1 MASVDVLKLS
11 LKDIK
16 AELDAMRASLVGLD
30 KESEEYKK
38 GVEDI
43 VKAQSSLDQVL
54 RDTRGQVNGLEGSYN
69 ALQQEMA
76 ALRKEWKAT
85 NDEGRRNELGQ
96 QINAINEQLKSFDAT
111 IGNHQRSVG
120 NYAIAGESMRSVIM
134 QTREEIAQLLA
145 QGLQP
150 TDERI
155 QALVASAGN
164 MRDALDDANAIIN
177 QTASDTSKL
186 DTALDM
192 FKAGTAAVGLFQSAM
207 AGLGVEEGTSV
218 EIIKKLQISMT
229 ALNSLSVIQTALF
242 DKQSKTFQF
251 LNSLYLKLFA
261 TKKVTNTATQAEVVT
276 QGQLATASNAAA
288 TSIGAQS
295 AANTTLATTTN
306 VATGSLMA
314 FRAALMATGIGA
326 LVVGLGMLISY
337 LTEVSGIFKSSASE
351 AEEYANAIE
360 RAREAVESLASGRR
374 EVAKGLLDAGMI
386 SEEEEALMEY
396 SIALEEFK
404 RGLEGTRNEV
414 DLGNA
419 SIAAYTEQT
428 ASMINEMA
436 RGSNTDEERRRTLK
450 SLGNQFAQNEKR
462 VKAIEEALNDEKKAE
477 KEFGK
482 EAVKNMKA
490 LLPYLKQAQSEYRK
504 LQAVLSAKHKI
515 DKINEEQT
523 KKDAEATEKA
533 AQAAERAAE
542 RQRREAERRQKEAKK
557 IADTEIKSLQNEGA
571 ELKSLIDY
579 EYELRKAR
587 GITYAN
593 DTYERRIKE
602 LKAEKENLL
611 EQRGLYM
618 ELAKREDLSA
628 DARAQYN
635 VELDKTNKLLE
646 ENKRKM
652 DVAIESEA
660 TASANAQNQLER
672 TYIDAFNEL
681 VAMSESFRDK
691 QLEVGLVP
699 VLDPIDTTSLKKSV
713 QYNAEGDFP
722 LYIKLDFSHND
733 DAASQIEMFLG
744 EIRES
749 TERGMQES
757 AKDFGIDTM
766 AEDWMEQYNAIIKSM
781 ENRETTFGQDIINKR
796 RDVAEESVMLEISR
810 AQRSFDVA
818 HQSIIDRMQQNR
830 EEVKQTAEGTEE
842 RKKLDDEY
850 YRLRISR
857 ETLITNTYIKLKELE
872 QQKDDEVTEK
882 RKRNLKEYLDASI
895 QSTKALGSLMGS
907 IASAKEEGIK
917 QDLANDKI
925 SQERADE
932 EFERVKQ
939 IELAEL
945 WINTLAGAAGAFLQ
959 DMQSYPWPFN
969 AVIAGLDFGTA
980 MAMGIAQTRQIKQQ
994 TIDSSGGG
1002 GSSSPSVGSVGV
1014 SPLLNET
1021 LDPQLMSQLNT
1032 QEAIQDQKVYIL
1044 QSELEQSGRQV
1055 EIRESDTSF

>member
-16 AELDAMRASLVGLD
+16 AEIDAMRASLVGLD

-69 ALQQEMA
+69 ALQQEMT

-96 QINAINEQLKSFDAT
+96 QINSINEQLKAFDAT

-155 QALVASAGN
+155 QALVQSAGN
-164 MRDALDDANAIIN
+164 MRDALNDANAIIN

-192 FKAGTAAVGLFQSAM
+192 FKTGTAAVGLFQSAM

-242 DKQSKTFQF
+242 DRQSKTFQF

-261 TKKVTNTATQAEVVT
+261 TKKATNTATQAEVVT
-276 QGQLATASNAAA
+276 QGQLATTSNATTA
-288 TSIGAQS
+288 SIGAQS

-306 VATGSLMA
+306 VATSSLMA

-326 LVVGLGMLISY
+326 IVVGLGMLISY
-337 LTEVSGIFKSSASE
+337 LTEVSGIFKSSASD
-351 AEEYANAIE
+351 ADDYAKALD

-374 EVAKGLLDAGMI
+374 EVSQGLLDAGI
-386 SEEEEALMEY
+386 ITDEEQALMDY

-414 DLGNA
+414 DLSNE
-419 SIAAYTEQT
+419 SISAYTEQ
-428 ASMINEMA
+428 ASSMINEMA
-436 RGSNTDEERRRTLK
+436 RSANTEEGRRKALK

-462 VKAIEEALNDEKKAE
+462 VKAIEEALKDEKKAE

-482 EAVKNMKA
+482 EAVKNMKV
-490 LLPYLKQAQSEYRK
+490 LLPQLRQAQSEYRK
-504 LQAVLSAKHKI
+504 LQKVLSASNKI
-515 DKINEEQT
+515 EKINED
-523 KKDAEATEKA
+523 KDREAREAAEKA
-533 AQAAERAAE
+533 AQAAER
-542 RQRREAERRQKEAKK
+542 RRREAERRQKEAKKEAKK

-602 LKAEKENLL
+602 LKAEKENLM
-611 EQRGLYM
+611 EQRGLY
-618 ELAKREDLSA
+618 EQLSKREDLSKE
-628 DARAQYN
+628 ARAQYN
-635 VELDKTNKLLE
+635 VELEKTNKLLE

-652 DVAIESEA
+652 DVATETEA
-660 TASANAQNQLER
+660 TAKDNARNALNRRVEEVRRELEK
-672 TYIDAFNEL
+672 YVN
-681 VAMSESFRDK
+681 SFTEK

-699 VLDPIDTTSLKKSV
+699 VPNPIDTDTFTAIKNATSD
-713 QYNAEGDFP
+713 GFP
-722 LYIKLDFSHND
+722 LYVKFDFQYDKDALNEIDSYIEDIGDSTATSMKEKASKL
-733 DAASQIEMFLG
+733 
-744 EIRES
+744 
-749 TERGMQES
+749 
-757 AKDFGIDTM
+757 GIDTLS
-766 AEDWMEQYNAIIKSM
+766 EDWFAQYNAIIKAM

-796 RDVAEESVMLEISR
+796 RDVAKESIEIEM
-810 AQRSFDVA
+810 
-818 HQSIIDRMQQNR
+818 DRVQNQFLLDNKSLIKQMEQNR
-830 EEVKQTAEGTEE
+830 DEVEKTAEGTEE

-850 YRLRISR
+850 WNLRISQ
-857 ETLITNTYIKLKELE
+857 ETLVTNTYIKLKELE
-872 QQKDDEVTEK
+872 QEKDDEVTER

-907 IASAKEEGIK
+907 IASAREEGIK
-917 QDLANDKI
+917 QQLDNKEI
-925 SQERADE
+925 SQEVAEE
-932 EFERVKQ
+932 EFERVKK

-980 MAMGIAQTRQIKQQ
+980 MAMGISQSRQIEQQ
-994 TIDSSGGG
+994 TIESSGGG
-1002 GSSSPSVGSVGV
+1002 GTSSPSVGSVGV

-1032 QEAIQDQKVYIL
+1032 QEAIQDQKVWIL

-1055 EIRESDTSF
+1055 EIRESDTTF

>member
-16 AELDAMRASLVGLD
+16 AEIDAMRASLVGLD

-69 ALQQEMA
+69 ALQQEMT

-96 QINAINEQLKSFDAT
+96 QINSINEQLKAFDAT

-155 QALVASAGN
+155 QALVQSAGN
-164 MRDALDDANAIIN
+164 MRDALNDANAIIN

-192 FKAGTAAVGLFQSAM
+192 FKTGTAAVGLFRSAM

-242 DKQSKTFQF
+242 DRQSKTFQF

-276 QGQLATASNAAA
+276 QGQLATASNAAT
-288 TSIGAQS
+288 TSLGTQS

-326 LVVGLGMLISY
+326 IVVGLGMLISY

-351 AEEYANAIE
+351 AEEYAKALD

-374 EVAKGLLDAGMI
+374 EVANGLLNAGII

-414 DLGNA
+414 DLTNA
-419 SIAAYTEQT
+419 SIASYTEQT

-515 DKINEEQT
+515 DKLNEEQT

-542 RQRREAERRQKEAKK
+542 RRRREAERRQKEAKK

-593 DTYERRIKE
+593 DTYERRIRE
-602 LKAEKENLL
+602 LEAEKENLI
-611 EQRGLYM
+611 EQRGLY
-618 ELAKREDLSA
+618 EQLSKREDLSA
-628 DARAQYN
+628 EARVQYN
-635 VELDKTNKLLE
+635 VELEKTNKLLE
-646 ENKRKM
+646 ENERKTK
-652 DVAIESEA
+652 VATETEA
-660 TASANAQNQLER
+660 TAKDNAKNALNRRVEEVRRELEK
-672 TYIDAFNEL
+672 YVN
-681 VAMSESFRDK
+681 SFTEK

-699 VLDPIDTTSLKKSV
+699 VLNPIDTDTFTAIKKATSD
-713 QYNAEGDFP
+713 GFP
-722 LYIKLDFSHND
+722 LYVKFDFKDDKDALNEIGSYIDSTTNSLKEKASKL
-733 DAASQIEMFLG
+733 
-744 EIRES
+744 
-749 TERGMQES
+749 
-757 AKDFGIDTM
+757 GIDTLSEEWF
-766 AEDWMEQYNAIIKSM
+766 AQYNAIIKAM

-796 RDVAEESVMLEISR
+796 RDVAEESIEIEMNR
-810 AQRSFDVA
+810 V
-818 HQSIIDRMQQNR
+818 QSQFLLDNKSLIKQMEQNR
-830 EEVKQTAEGTEE
+830 KEAELTADGTEE

-850 YRLRISR
+850 WNLRISQ

-872 QQKDDEVTEK
+872 QEKDDEVTER

-917 QDLANDKI
+917 QDLKNGEI

-932 EFERVKQ
+932 EFERVKK

-980 MAMGIAQTRQIKQQ
+980 MAMGIAQSRQIKQQ
-994 TIDSSGGG
+994 TIESSGGG
-1002 GSSSPSVGSVGV
+1002 GTSSPSVGSVGV

-1032 QEAIQDQKVYIL
+1032 TEAIQDQKVYIL
-1044 QSELEQSGRQV
+1044 ESEIQSAGRLV
-1055 EIRESDTSF
+1055 EVRESDTSF

>member
-30 KESEEYKK
+30 KDSEEYKK

-43 VKAQSSLDQVL
+43 VKAQSNLDQVL

-69 ALQQEMA
+69 ALQQEMT

-155 QALVASAGN
+155 QSLVQSAGN
-164 MRDALDDANAIIN
+164 MRDALNDANAMIN
-177 QTASDTSKL
+177 QTASDTNKL
-186 DTALDM
+186 DTALDI
-192 FKAGTAAVGLFQSAM
+192 FKTGTAAVGLFRSAM

-218 EIIKKLQISMT
+218 EIIKKLQITMT

-276 QGQLATASNAAA
+276 QGQLATASNATTA
-288 TSIGAQS
+288 SIGAQS

-337 LTEVSGIFKSSASE
+337 LTEVSGIFKSSASD
-351 AEEYANAIE
+351 ADDYANALD
-360 RAREAVESLASGRR
+360 RARTAVESLASGRR
-374 EVAKGLLDAGMI
+374 EVSQGLLDAGMI
-386 SEEEEALMEY
+386 SEEEQALMDY

-414 DLGNA
+414 DLSNE
-419 SIAAYTEQT
+419 SISAYTEQ
-428 ASMINEMA
+428 ASSMINEMA
-436 RGSNTDEERRRTLK
+436 RGANTDEGRRKALK
-450 SLGNQFAQNEKR
+450 GLGNQFAQNEKR
-462 VKAIEEALNDEKKAE
+462 VKAIEEALKDEKKAE

-490 LLPYLKQAQSEYRK
+490 LLPQLRQAQTEYRN
-504 LQAVLSAKHKI
+504 LQKVLSASNKI
-515 DKINEEQT
+515 EKINLD
-523 KKDAEATEKA
+523 KDREAREAADRA

-542 RQRREAERRQKEAKK
+542 RRRREAERRQKEAKK

-602 LKAEKENLL
+602 LKAEKENLI
-611 EQRGLYM
+611 EQRGLY
-618 ELAKREDLSA
+618 EQLSKREDLSA
-628 DARAQYN
+628 EARAQYN
-635 VELDKTNKLLE
+635 VELEKTKKLLE
-646 ENKRKM
+646 ENERKM
-652 DVAIESEA
+652 KVATETES
-660 TASANAQNQLER
+660 TASDNARNALNRRVEEVRRELEK
-672 TYIDAFNEL
+672 YIN
-681 VAMSESFRDK
+681 SFTEK

-699 VLDPIDTTSLKKSV
+699 VLNPIDINTFTAIKKV
-713 QYNAEGDFP
+713 TPDKFP
-722 LYIKLDFSHND
+722 LYVEFKFEDDKEALNEIGSYINKIGDSTTNSLREKASKL
-733 DAASQIEMFLG
+733 
-744 EIRES
+744 
-749 TERGMQES
+749 
-757 AKDFGIDTM
+757 GIDTLS
-766 AEDWMEQYNAIIKSM
+766 EDWFAQYNAIIKAM
-781 ENRETTFGQDIINKR
+781 ENRETTFGEDIINKR
-796 RDVAEESVMLEISR
+796 RDVAEESIEIEMNRVQEKFLLEN
-810 AQRSFDVA
+810 
-818 HQSIIDRMQQNR
+818 QSLIKQMEQNR
-830 EEVKQTAEGTEE
+830 KETELTADGTEE

-850 YRLRISR
+850 WNLRISQ
-857 ETLITNTYIKLKELE
+857 ETLITNTYIRLKELE
-872 QQKDDEVTEK
+872 QEKDDEVTER
-882 RKRNLKEYLDASI
+882 RKSNLKEYLDASI

-917 QDLANDKI
+917 QDLANDEI
-925 SQERADE
+925 SQERADK

-994 TIDSSGGG
+994 TLNPSGGG
-1002 GSSSPSVGSVGV
+1002 GTSSPSVGSVGV

-1055 EIRESDTSF
+1055 EIRESDTTF